1 MAIEDDIF
9 DLWHLIDKRMKWQ
22 LAGIWLEMEEGKLEK
37 LEEEMIELGQEVL
50 KELRAI
56 HDSKDEATLK
66 HHMKRLL
73 KLIHHV
79 KPTRGWQ
86 EDLQSEIYELVQEAK
101 VAREAYER
109 FHNIMNRKKEAR
121 SIAPREEQQKQPTKK
136 DAAISMDTA
145 FSILCSLIE
154 SNRNLVKFGVYSR
167 GNVTGKGMASGG
179 RCPYRYDPK
188 KIEVIY
194 AESYEN
200 IIPLNLE
207 SRGLNDPPV
216 WEKQSF
222 GFQDDNEFI
231 LVVRRE
237 ILGNRFSQV
246 VSDERSGSFYCVGI
260 SIARKGENYSGS
272 EASAIIFVKDLFSDN
287 AQQFMEL
294 MDRLADRYIHFYNN
308 GIKQLEA
315 EWRRKTGR

>member
-1 MAIEDDIF
+1 
-9 DLWHLIDKRMKWQ
+9 
-22 LAGIWLEMEEGKLEK
+22 
-37 LEEEMIELGQEVL
+37 
-50 KELRAI
+50 
-56 HDSKDEATLK
+56 
-66 HHMKRLL
+66 
-73 KLIHHV
+73 
-79 KPTRGWQ
+79 
-86 EDLQSEIYELVQEAK
+86 
-101 VAREAYER
+101 
-109 FHNIMNRKKEAR
+109 MNRKKEAR